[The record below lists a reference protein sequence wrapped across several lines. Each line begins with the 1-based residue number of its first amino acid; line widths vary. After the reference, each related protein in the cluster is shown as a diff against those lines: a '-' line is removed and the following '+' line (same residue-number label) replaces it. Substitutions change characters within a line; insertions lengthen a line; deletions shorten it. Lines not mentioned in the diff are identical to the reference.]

1 MRAVLM
7 LLSLFF
13 VGVARE
19 SWDRR
24 YWERSYRYE
33 AVAFAVLSAI
43 LMFLAFS

>member
-1 MRAVLM
+1 MRVVLM

-13 VGVARE
+13 VGVAME

-24 YWERSYRYE
+24 YWERSHRYG
-33 AVAFAVLSAI
+33 AVACAVLSAI